1 MGKDFS
7 HLTSEEIETLMRRYY
22 DGEAVSKLIKEYN
35 ISVHASELYKL
46 FPPEV
51 YQNYSCEYCDEF
63 LVINR
68 PSKTT
73 KDFPKYERDL
83 YCPIC
88 GHKPF
93 QSHCRCKNCLEE
105 ERLLR
110 IEQLEQIQEV
120 YSRARTP
127 VDFSSLSF
135 ESKVFLGALC
145 RALLKENLYEIVPY
159 SESEVVLTP
168 TDDLRKK
175 LYSNLIH
182 DQIIAVSPQSPL
194 EAFATDSEDFPNT
207 FYTYKVTYF
216 LNLVFP
222 PNKQDLF
229 TEILNPS
236 YYSADCANEALVLW
250 REIAVAECIE
260 YLQYQL
266 DKVNFEFTPGDKTYK
281 TFEIMLNDFSVS
293 QIYGIIWRA
302 VADAS
307 KLYLEK
313 GISKKHAANS
323 VIGACER
330 YAERAKINGWDL
342 TQYNR
347 IKDLPQSELSLFY
360 FNRVLGIG
368 EMGFRVPPTI
378 V

>member
-1 MGKDFS
+1 MGKDLS

-182 DQIIAVSPQSPL
+182 DQIIAVRYPL
-194 EAFATDSEDFPNT
+194 FA
-207 FYTYKVTYF
+207 
-216 LNLVFP
+216 
-222 PNKQDLF
+222 
-229 TEILNPS
+229 
-236 YYSADCANEALVLW
+236 
-250 REIAVAECIE
+250 CIC
-260 YLQYQL
+260 
-266 DKVNFEFTPGDKTYK
+266 
-281 TFEIMLNDFSVS
+281 S
-293 QIYGIIWRA
+293 
-302 VADAS
+302 
-307 KLYLEK
+307 
-313 GISKKHAANS
+313 
-323 VIGACER
+323 
-330 YAERAKINGWDL
+330 
-342 TQYNR
+342 
-347 IKDLPQSELSLFY
+347 
-360 FNRVLGIG
+360 
-368 EMGFRVPPTI
+368 
-378 V
+378 

>member
-1 MGKDFS
+1 MKKDLS
-7 HLTSEEIETLMRRYY
+7 HLSAEEIEVLMHRYY
-22 DGEAVSKLIKEYN
+22 NGEAASRLIKEYN
-35 ISVHASELYKL
+35 ISVRASELYKF

-51 YQNYSCEYCDEF
+51 CPNYMCEYCGES
-63 LVINR
+63 LVIDR
-68 PSKTT
+68 PSKAM

-83 YCPIC
+83 YCPTC

-93 QSHCRCKNCLEE
+93 QAHCRCENCLEE
-105 ERLLR
+105 ERLR
-110 IEQLEQIQEV
+110 CAEQLEQIQEV
-120 YSRARTP
+120 YSRPIIP
-127 VDFSSLSF
+127 VDFSNLSF
-135 ESKVFLGALC
+135 RSKVFLGALC
-145 RALLKENLYEIVPY
+145 RALLKENLYEIAPY
-159 SESEVVLTP
+159 AETEVVLTP
-168 TDDLRKK
+168 TNDLSRK
-175 LYSNLIH
+175 LYSDLIH
-182 DQIIAVSPQSPL
+182 ANIIAVSPKSSL
-194 EAFATDSEDFPNT
+194 EAFPTDSKDFPNT

-229 TEILNPS
+229 TAILNPS
-236 YYSADCANEALVLW
+236 YYSADYAEEACALW
-250 REIAVAECIE
+250 KEIAVAECIE
-260 YLQYQL
+260 YLKYQL
-266 DKVNFEFTPGDKTYK
+266 DEANFEFTPGEKTYK
-281 TFEIMLNDFSVS
+281 TFDIILNDFSVS

-307 KLYLEK
+307 KLYLQR

-347 IKDLPQSELSLFY
+347 IKDIPQSTLSLFY
-360 FNRVLGIG
+360 FNRVLEIG
-368 EMGFRVPPTI
+368 DMGFRVPPTI